1 MKNTN
6 HLESILKTI
15 SYWSKNIVWLDVFW
29 LELRSVLF
37 RVKKKEMEFRNFQ
50 ESDRQKI
57 LDFYYENFCKN
68 LPLVKIFGGIPD
80 DELRINFEPTY
91 GSMLEDGLYGLLTG
105 S

>member
-1 MKNTN
+1 M
-6 HLESILKTI
+6 
-15 SYWSKNIVWLDVFW
+15 
-29 LELRSVLF
+29 LF
-37 RVKKKEMEFRNFQ
+37 RVKKKEMEFRNYQ

-91 GSMLEDGLYGLLTG
+91 GSMLEDGVYGSLTG

>member
-1 MKNTN
+1 MFFGLNSDQCYF
-6 HLESILKTI
+6 ELK
-15 SYWSKNIVWLDVFW
+15 
-29 LELRSVLF
+29 R
-37 RVKKKEMEFRNFQ
+37 KKMEFRNYQ

-91 GSMLEDGLYGLLTG
+91 GSMLEDGVYGSFTG